1 MTKVRQT
8 FQISLTDVN
17 YAIMRVQFV
26 LFELSLTPPPPASDN
41 FSNGPDDQYVMEV
54 TSICSQQ
61 AGWLTVSNASV
72 HSVRGEGV

>member
-26 LFELSLTPPPPASDN
+26 LFELSLPPPPASYN
-41 FSNGPDDQYVMEV
+41 FSNGPDDQYVVEV
-54 TSICSQQ
+54 TSICSQ
-61 AGWLTVSNASV
+61 
-72 HSVRGEGV
+72 